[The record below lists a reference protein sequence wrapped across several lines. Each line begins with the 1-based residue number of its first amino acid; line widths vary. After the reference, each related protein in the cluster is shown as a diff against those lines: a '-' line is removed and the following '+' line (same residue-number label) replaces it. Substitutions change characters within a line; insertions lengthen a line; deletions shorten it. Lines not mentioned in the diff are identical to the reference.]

1 MLIEKFLNKKILI
14 YGLGVSGN
22 SCLKY
27 LKKNDVNV
35 YDDNH
40 SLKNNKNKKYF
51 LDKNK
56 IIKLEFDYI
65 VISPGINHKKCKLK
79 SYLLK
84 NWSKIIT
91 ELDIFYISYP
101 KNTKI
106 AITGTNGK
114 STTCQLL
121 YKIFS
126 SEKTDVRLVGNIGKP
141 PLNETNI
148 KKKTIFIVEAS
159 SYQIF
164 IINILKLIMQQF

>member
-27 LKKNDVNV
+27 LKKKNDVNV

-84 NWSKIIT
+84 NWSKILT
-91 ELDIFYISYP
+91 LMWPPWPSVHPEP
-101 KNTKI
+101 AKRVATK
-106 AITGTNGK
+106 
-114 STTCQLL
+114 
-121 YKIFS
+121 
-126 SEKTDVRLVGNIGKP
+126 R
-141 PLNETNI
+141 
-148 KKKTIFIVEAS
+148 
-159 SYQIF
+159 
-164 IINILKLIMQQF
+164 